1 MFRNTADVM
10 ASAPPTAQVITETC
24 KQIGIKHYV
33 EDIPHSTRQAR
44 LHWLGDRQAE
54 KTVLYFHGG
63 GFGVPAFEGHVKFVG
78 KTIEKVKQNGVDLNV
93 AMLEYALTPAA
104 KYPVQIT
111 QAAEALH
118 FLLDRGHDPSNII
131 IGGDSAGGNL
141 VLALSSIILHGF
153 DGVRPFTLN
162 DKLAGA
168 IIISGWVS
176 YDTEAESMTTNDIF
190 DVVSH
195 KSGTSIHPAYVSDD
209 QRNNYSE
216 PIRAGAAWWIDF
228 PAKRILN
235 VYGGHEVF
243 RDDIVLV
250 GQQLQDAGNDVE
262 SVESPM
268 HVHADCI
275 LDAQTGFAHG
285 EMAETIWDFL
295 SGV

>member
-1 MFRNTADVM
+1 M
-10 ASAPPTAQVITETC
+10 ASAPPTAQVVTETC
-24 KQIGIKHYV
+24 KQIGIKHFV

-44 LHWLGDRQAE
+44 LHWLGNREAE

-93 AMLEYALTPAA
+93 AMLEYALTPVA

-118 FLLDRGHDPSNII
+118 FLLDRGYDPSNII

-141 VLALSSIILHGF
+141 
-153 DGVRPFTLN
+153 
-162 DKLAGA
+162 LAGA

-176 YDTEAESMTTNDIF
+176 YDTEAESMTTNDMF

-195 KSGTSIHPAYVSDD
+195 KSGTSIHPAYVSED

-243 RDDIVLV
+243 RDDVVLV
-250 GQQLQDAGNDVE
+250 GQKLQDAGNDVV